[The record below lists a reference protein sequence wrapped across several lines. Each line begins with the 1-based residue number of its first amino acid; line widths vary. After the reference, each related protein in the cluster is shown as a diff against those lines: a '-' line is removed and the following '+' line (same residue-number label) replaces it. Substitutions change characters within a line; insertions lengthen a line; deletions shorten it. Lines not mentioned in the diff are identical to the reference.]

1 MNNRNNKE
9 YFMNKFKKVGLTAL
23 AGSLVAFA
31 GHAGELTVTG
41 GANAT
46 YKTGN
51 EDPMS
56 NNSSKGLGT
65 DKDVAFTGS
74 GELDNGITFTVFT
87 ATTDT
92 QGDLTSGGLTI
103 STPSFG
109 SFLMGHHS
117 GAAHYKYDEEVPQ
130 AYEQIS
136 DISALVSTNKVGD
149 FMDNNH
155 ITYTSPTFDL
165 GGASIT
171 FDIGYASDA
180 NDEETGD
187 GGTPDGEGTSTYG
200 SGQEAGV
207 TISYEGFKAGIY
219 GAERVNK
226 TKTAAGSDAVRDEF
240 NGVWYA
246 KYNFGPVSI
255 GYSESYLDSGVSET
269 DAVATGTAKTL
280 RGSGGFFEGSQIGI
294 AFNVNENLSISYT
307 ESTETYDAQS
317 NVKGGTEINDVDQ
330 EVEAIQV
337 AYSMGGMSIK
347 AYQMDLTNASF
358 REDAADAKIT
368 EIALG
373 LAF

>member
-1 MNNRNNKE
+1 MNTNKKE
-9 YFMNKFKKVGLTAL
+9 YFMDKFKKIGLTAL
-23 AGSLVAFA
+23 AGSLVAVSA
-31 GHAGELTVTG
+31 HAGELSVTG

-46 YKTGN
+46 LTWGSADAEEDTTGK
-51 EDPMS
+51 S
-56 NNSSKGLGT
+56 LGT

-74 GELDNGITFTVFT
+74 GELDNGTTFTVFT

-92 QGDLTSGGLTI
+92 QGDLTSGGLSV

-136 DISALVSTNKVGD
+136 DISGLVTTNKVGD

-155 ITYTSPTFDL
+155 ITYTSPTFDF

-171 FDIGYASDA
+171 LDVGYAFDA
-180 NDEETGD
+180 NDIETSD
-187 GGTPDGEGTSTYG
+187 GGVAHKVHKTYG
-200 SGQEAGV
+200 TGQEAGI
-207 TISYEGFKAGIY
+207 TISYDALKVGVY
-219 GAERVNK
+219 GAEREN
-226 TKTAAGSDAVRDEF
+226 TTPSAAGADANRDEF

-255 GYSESYLDSGVSET
+255 GYSESYVDSGVSQ
-269 DAVATGTAKTL
+269 ASVVATDSPKTL
-280 RGSGGFFEGSQIGI
+280 RTSAGIIEGNQIGI
-294 AFNVNENLSISYT
+294 AFNVNDNLSISYT
-307 ESTETYDAQS
+307 ESTETYDAQDDAS
-317 NVKGGTEINDVDQ
+317 TAIDDVDM
-330 EVEAIQV
+330 EVDAIQI

-347 AYQMDLTNASF
+347 AYQMDVTNPNF
-358 REDAADAKIT
+358 DEDATDAGKT
-368 EIALG
+368 DIALG